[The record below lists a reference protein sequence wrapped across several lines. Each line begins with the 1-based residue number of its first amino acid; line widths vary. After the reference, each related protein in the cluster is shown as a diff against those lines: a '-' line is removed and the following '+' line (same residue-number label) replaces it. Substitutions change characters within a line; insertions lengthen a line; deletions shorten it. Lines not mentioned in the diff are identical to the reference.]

1 MPSDSTSE
9 TSSST
14 FSDRKSR
21 RILITGAT
29 GMIGSALRARAASV
43 GWLPTSLQRPGQ
55 HGGSE
60 GDRRTPSQANVIFW
74 NPGAAQP
81 FDDLDHLEGFDAV
94 VHLAGANL
102 SAHRWT
108 ARYKK
113 TILDSRTQ
121 GTNALSLALARLQSP
136 PRVLVSASAVGYY
149 GSRGDE
155 VLTEESESGTGFLS
169 DVCQAWEAATQ
180 AASTAGIRVAH
191 TRFGVVLAPHG
202 GALKQMLPLF
212 RLGLGGRL
220 GSGNEW
226 MSWITLDDLLS
237 GVFHTIE
244 HAELRG
250 AVNFVAP
257 QPVRNREFTQA
268 LGEVLHRPAVI
279 PAPAFALRAAF
290 GEMADAA
297 LLSSACVL
305 PERLQTSDFHFQHA
319 SIRTALHA
327 LLDAPAQA

>member
-1 MPSDSTSE
+1 MPQSTTQSSPSEPSDRTV
-9 TSSST
+9 
-14 FSDRKSR
+14 K
-21 RILITGAT
+21 RILISGAT
-29 GMIGSALRARAASV
+29 GMIGHALRVRALEQ
-43 GWLPTSLQRPGQ
+43 GWAPTSLLRA
-55 HGGSE
+55 
-60 GDRRTPSQANVIFW
+60 TPKETAAAPAQKAILW
-74 NPGAAQP
+74 NPSAASP
-81 FDDLDHLEGFDAV
+81 FTDLDQLEGFDAV

-108 ARYKK
+108 PKYKK

-121 GTNALSLALARLQSP
+121 GTGVLSLALARLQRP

-155 VLTEESESGTGFLS
+155 ILTEESAPGTGFLS

-180 AASTAGIRVAH
+180 GASAAGVRVAH

-212 RLGLGGRL
+212 RAGLGGKL
-220 GSGNEW
+220 GSGEEW

-237 GVFHTIE
+237 GIFHVLE
-244 HAELRG
+244 EPELHG
-250 AVNFVAP
+250 AINFVAP
-257 QPVRNREFTQA
+257 HPVRNKEFTGV
-268 LGEVLHRPAVI
+268 LGGVLHRPTII

-297 LLSSACVL
+297 LLSSTRVL
-305 PERLQTSDFHFQHA
+305 PEKLQASGFRFQQGD
-319 SIRTALHA
+319 IETALKS
-327 LLDAPAQA
+327 LLA

>member
-1 MPSDSTSE
+1 MQQFST
-9 TSSST
+9 TDSSS
-14 FSDRKSR
+14 SEPPDRAVK
-21 RILITGAT
+21 RILISGAT
-29 GMIGSALRARAASV
+29 GMIGKALCERAKKHGWAPTALLRATQKENGAPPAPQTILWNPSAAS
-43 GWLPTSLQRPGQ
+43 
-55 HGGSE
+55 
-60 GDRRTPSQANVIFW
+60 
-74 NPGAAQP
+74 P
-81 FDDLDHLEGFDAV
+81 FTDLDQLEGFDAV

-108 ARYKK
+108 RKYKR

-121 GTNALSLALARLQSP
+121 GTGVLSLALARLQRP
-136 PRVLVSASAVGYY
+136 PRVLISASAVGYY

-155 VLTEESESGTGFLS
+155 TLTEESAPGVGFLS

-212 RLGLGGRL
+212 RVGLGGKL
-220 GSGNEW
+220 GSGEEW

-237 GVFHTIE
+237 GIFHVVE
-244 HAELRG
+244 QAELQG

-257 QPVRNREFTQA
+257 VPVRNTEFTRV
-268 LGEVLHRPAVI
+268 LGEVLHRPTLV

-297 LLSSACVL
+297 LLSSARVL
-305 PERLQTSDFHFQHA
+305 PEKLRASGFRFQHGN
-319 SIRTALHA
+319 IETALKA
-327 LLDAPAQA
+327 LLA